1 MTEMDLAAE
10 TLAGR
15 IETLMRTPGLLAEA
29 SAAALGWAIPDSAA
43 RLADRVHALAR
54 ANGGAPRWAA

>member
-1 MTEMDLAAE
+1 MTEMDL
-10 TLAGR
+10 TPDVLAGR
-15 IETLMRTPGLLAEA
+15 IEILLRTPGLLAEA
-29 SAAALGWAIPDSAA
+29 SRAALGWAIPDSAA